1 MKNITVT
8 VSDELYHE
16 ARVRAA
22 QSRTTV
28 TALVREYLQQLVDAV
43 DPAFVARERAQQ
55 TLIARIREEHPGF
68 SAGVRLSPD
77 AGGANALR

>member
-22 QSRTTV
+22 RSRTTI
-28 TALVREYLQQLVDAV
+28 TALVREYLQQVVDAV
-43 DPAFVARERAQQ
+43 DPAFVARERAQRA
-55 TLIARIREEHPGF
+55 LIARIRDEHPGF
-68 SAGVRLSPD
+68 TAGTRLSSVSRSRD
-77 AGGANALR
+77 AIR